1 VGRKPS
7 FGGPAKPGGFK
18 SSGYKGKPAGGKRS
32 DPPSGGKR
40 FGSKPGGKK
49 RG

>member
-1 VGRKPS
+1 VGR
-7 FGGPAKPGGFK
+7 KPGGFK
-18 SSGYKGKPAGGKRS
+18 SSGYKGKPSGPKRS
-32 DPPSGGKR
+32 GPPSGGKR